1 MSYPGFAVDTVGF
14 HCSPHFDEA
23 VGYDNAQKYGREKY
37 PGIERA
43 TFRFFSSK
51 RQLPSTRVIEE
62 WMQRNR
68 TLLFGLGRGR
78 YDEHG
83 MLRSTESCASLVAK
97 DLGVAT
103 QPKLAEL
110 LAYTSR
116 TDQEANQTSFS
127 LPKILKTVH
136 KLYPDQ
142 PIEVM
147 QWMSQAVHEQAAEES
162 DKAEQEVDLDFA
174 FASYLLRHANHY
186 GAANRS
192 TITTLEKEIRNSHG
206 PISGSEFAQVLKER
220 TSSEVG
226 EYENMIYPNSTMPL
240 GSLATLLVSRVLKL
254 DTHSYIQRPLLEFVR
269 SLEGKK
275 LDTKFELDAAIRNIS
290 RSSGRSDALAFADVA
305 LAAKI
310 NEQTLFQECPA
321 IAATA
326 QRFCRDGLWLAA
338 VKTENPMLMKYIR
351 SNRSRRKKNHYADVL
366 IQQRTSGH
374 TSVFTN
380 NEEVNMER
388 IVSLL
393 RCAEGVKRGHFVKAE
408 DQTSEQCPFGVFY
421 FYKPNRAILNGSDSF
436 PQEWTTRLSLE
447 EVIRLVLRGMK

>member
-147 QWMSQAVHEQAAEES
+147 QWMSQAVHAQAAAEA
-162 DKAEQEVDLDFA
+162 DRAEQEVDLDFA
-174 FASYLLRHANHY
+174 FASYLLR
-186 GAANRS
+186 
-192 TITTLEKEIRNSHG
+192 
-206 PISGSEFAQVLKER
+206 
-220 TSSEVG
+220 
-226 EYENMIYPNSTMPL
+226 
-240 GSLATLLVSRVLKL
+240 
-254 DTHSYIQRPLLEFVR
+254 
-269 SLEGKK
+269 
-275 LDTKFELDAAIRNIS
+275 
-290 RSSGRSDALAFADVA
+290 
-305 LAAKI
+305 
-310 NEQTLFQECPA
+310 
-321 IAATA
+321 
-326 QRFCRDGLWLAA
+326 
-338 VKTENPMLMKYIR
+338 
-351 SNRSRRKKNHYADVL
+351 
-366 IQQRTSGH
+366 
-374 TSVFTN
+374 
-380 NEEVNMER
+380 
-388 IVSLL
+388 
-393 RCAEGVKRGHFVKAE
+393 
-408 DQTSEQCPFGVFY
+408 
-421 FYKPNRAILNGSDSF
+421 
-436 PQEWTTRLSLE
+436 
-447 EVIRLVLRGMK
+447 